1 MAPPL
6 SIRLV
11 KFENGERFPFLV
23 DSVTGLPLFNP
34 TTYLLLRSRA
44 RSKAVNTL
52 KAELVALQALYL
64 WGDSANIDIEDRGES
79 GELLSPNEV
88 DDLVAT
94 LKRPVSEIRDA
105 APPTLARGS
114 GKVVQLARVA
124 AKARGSVKVVAPNTS
139 AFRARVIADYMKWL
153 STPRRRSLP
162 PISTERA
169 AIKESIEA
177 LESELKDAFPFKSGN
192 KGVLDAREGISDE
205 VRDRL
210 FSVIDPNSP
219 ENPWKRTA
227 ARERN
232 ALIVRLLYHL
242 GMRKGELLGVKVSD
256 FDWRKNTLRITRHP
270 DDKGDPRRNA
280 PQTKTRARPLAL
292 GSGLLKQVETY
303 VLGARRSTEVAQKHG
318 YLLVALDGKPMSQ
331 SALDRV
337 FKDLRKRVPDLP
349 QDLTA
354 HVMRHSWNDN
364 FSAIMDERGVDAR
377 IEEKLRCE
385 QMGWADGSQMAA
397 HYSKRHTRESA
408 QRISLEMQEKTVAI
422 AKGKGKQN

>member
-1 MAPPL
+1 MVRTL

-11 KFENGERFPFLV
+11 KFEDGERFPFLV
-23 DSVTGLPLFNP
+23 DSSTGLPLFNP

-64 WGDSANIDIEDRGES
+64 WGDSANIDIDGRGES

-94 LKRPVSEIRDA
+94 LKRPVSEIREA
-105 APPTLARGS
+105 APPKPARGR

-124 AKARGSVKVVAPNTS
+124 AKVKGSVNVVAPNTS
-139 AFRARVIADYMKWL
+139 AFRARVITDYMKWL

-162 PISTERA
+162 PTSTERA

-177 LESELKDAFPFKSGN
+177 LENELKGLLPFKNGK
-192 KGVLDAREGISDE
+192 KGDLDGREGIADE
-205 VRDRL
+205 ARDRL

-242 GMRKGELLGVKVSD
+242 GMRKGELLGVKISD

-270 DDKGDPRRNA
+270 DDKEDPRRNA
-280 PQTKTRARPLAL
+280 PQTKTRARTLAL
-292 GSGLLKQVETY
+292 GAGLIKQVETY
-303 VLGARRSTEVAQKHG
+303 VLGARRSTETAQKHG

-331 SALDRV
+331 SALDRL

-354 HVMRHSWNDN
+354 HVLRHSWNDN
-364 FSAIMDERGVDAR
+364 FSAIMDQRGVDAR

-385 QMGWADGSQMAA
+385 QMGWADGSQMAIR
-397 HYSKRHTRESA
+397 YTKRHTRERTHAVSIELQGNLMA
-408 QRISLEMQEKTVAI
+408 VDEDT
-422 AKGKGKQN
+422 KQ

>member
-1 MAPPL
+1 MVHTL

-11 KFENGERFPFLV
+11 KFEDGERFPFLV
-23 DSVTGLPLFNP
+23 DSSTGLPLFNP

-64 WGDSANIDIEDRGES
+64 WGDSANIDIDDRGQT
-79 GELLSPNEV
+79 GELLSPTEV

-105 APPTLARGS
+105 APPTPARGR

-124 AKARGSVKVVAPNTS
+124 AKAKGRIKVVAPNTS

-162 PISTERA
+162 PTSTERA

-177 LESELKDAFPFKSGN
+177 LESELKEALPFKNGN
-192 KGVLDAREGISDE
+192 KGDLDGRQGISAE

-232 ALIVRLLYHL
+232 ALIVRLLYHV
-242 GMRKGELLGVKVSD
+242 GMRKGELLGVKLSD

-270 DDKGDPRRNA
+270 DDKDDPCRNA
-280 PQTKTRARPLAL
+280 PQTKTRARTL
-292 GSGLLKQVETY
+292 GLGAGLVKQVETY
-303 VLGARRSTEVAQKHG
+303 VFGARRSTEKAQKHG

-364 FSAIMDERGVDAR
+364 FSAIMDERGTTAR
-377 IEEKLRCE
+377 IEQTLRCE
-385 QMGWADGSQMAA
+385 QMGWAAGSQMAA
-397 HYSKRHTRESA
+397 HYSRRHTRESA
-408 QRISLEMQEKTVAI
+408 QRVSQEMQEKAVAM
-422 AKGKGKQN
+422 GKGKQK